1 MNNPGIDIGKYAA
14 ELADSALTAS
24 KASYEAE
31 IDIAVKEEKRLLEE
45 KGALVEETNNGAE
58 LLMRFMERLT
68 ETKCFIKYSWLSEH
82 VCWPEGFPYVFF
94 DEHCLAFY
102 RMSIY
107 KGQIAGTGVTCVS
120 DKSVR

>member
-68 ETKCFIKYSWLSEH
+68 ETKCFIKDSWPSEH
-82 VCWPEGFPYVFF
+82 VFWPEGFPYVFS
-94 DEHCLAFY
+94 DEHRLAFY
-102 RMSIY
+102 SMSIY